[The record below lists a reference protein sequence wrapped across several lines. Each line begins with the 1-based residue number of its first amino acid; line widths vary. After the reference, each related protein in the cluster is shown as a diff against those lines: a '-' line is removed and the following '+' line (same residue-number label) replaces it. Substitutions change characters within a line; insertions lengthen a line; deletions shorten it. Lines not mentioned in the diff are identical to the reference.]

1 MLHFPLP
8 SLLVCL
14 LLAVTGEARAH
25 VSARVDQELTADDG
39 LQLWLDASRV
49 NAFRKSLNSPE
60 FGASDVMTS
69 WPDGSRSQRVFD
81 QVDEK
86 LRPVLVRI
94 GDAKGQGVFVPR
106 G

>member
-1 MLHFPLP
+1 MITMLHFPLP

-25 VSARVDQELTADDG
+25 VSARVNQELTADDG

-60 FGASDVMTS
+60 FK
-69 WPDGSRSQRVFD
+69 RQRCCDIVARWL
-81 QVDEK
+81 QIATRV
-86 LRPVLVRI
+86 
-94 GDAKGQGVFVPR
+94 
-106 G
+106 